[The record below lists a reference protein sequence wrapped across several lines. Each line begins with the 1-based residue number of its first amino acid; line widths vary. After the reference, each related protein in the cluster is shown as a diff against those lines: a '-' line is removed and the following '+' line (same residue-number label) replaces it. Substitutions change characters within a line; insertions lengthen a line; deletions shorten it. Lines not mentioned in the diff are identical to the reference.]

1 MLTTYIGTYTIDI
14 AKGLAETYMK
24 NKLIV
29 DTYGTF
35 NWTLLILVIAFTVYC
50 VYKSCTEELKIR
62 FGRHE

>member
-1 MLTTYIGTYTIDI
+1 MLTTYVGTYTIDI

-29 DTYGTF
+29 DIYGTF
-35 NWTLLILVIAFTVYC
+35 NWTLFILVLAFIAYC
-50 VYKSCTEELKIR
+50 ICKASTEEIKVR